1 MSLNE
6 FTKALIER
14 RSIKSYIPNK
24 QVPEEILQA
33 VLTAGQYAPSSMNQQ
48 KRFFTVIQDESFI
61 KEISDKTL
69 KMMEQNGITPSRPN
83 MPFYLAPTV
92 IVCSAPKVAKFGHD
106 DIACS
111 IMNMMHS
118 AHSYGLGSCY
128 IGIALGIFDSDIQ
141 KRFQLPDGYE
151 PVACVALGYE
161 QDAPAPAKSRRTD
174 NIYYIR

>member
-1 MSLNE
+1 M
-6 FTKALIER
+6 
-14 RSIKSYIPNK
+14 
-24 QVPEEILQA
+24 
-33 VLTAGQYAPSSMNQQ
+33 
-48 KRFFTVIQDESFI
+48 IQDESFI

-141 KRFQLPDGYE
+141 KRFQLPDGIR
-151 PVACVALGYE
+151 ASGLC
-161 QDAPAPAKSRRTD
+161 STWIRTRCASTCKIKTD
-174 NIYYIR
+174 R